1 MNIELSLG
9 LLCLKFLNIHVHF
22 GVVIFLLHSF
32 FETTSKNPVT
42 NPRISHRLYNFTS
55 KSVISKFFF
64 PRKLF
69 SEVFV
74 QSAPEVLTLEVLLQI
89 FELDCSLHFTKNSLG
104 SQNYLSVRRCVRYE
118 IGLSQVNFWE
128 EERKKG
134 GFRGNNLTVMTA
146 QSVFSIKFKFG
157 VIRVL
162 GVIIFAS
169 VSLNFV
175 ALGKVFA

>member
-1 MNIELSLG
+1 M
-9 LLCLKFLNIHVHF
+9 
-22 GVVIFLLHSF
+22 
-32 FETTSKNPVT
+32 
-42 NPRISHRLYNFTS
+42 
-55 KSVISKFFF
+55 
-64 PRKLF
+64 
-69 SEVFV
+69 
-74 QSAPEVLTLEVLLQI
+74 
-89 FELDCSLHFTKNSLG
+89 
-104 SQNYLSVRRCVRYE
+104 
-118 IGLSQVNFWE
+118 NFWE